1 MAEPSG
7 EHLWGGSHSR
17 QELRVRGLA
26 QGGGL
31 NAAPASHLEARE
43 RERDFGIKT
52 FGGALKRR
60 SRGSALASPLTKER
74 FWHPEVG
81 TSHGPTNERTL
92 GVVPRSRMFSHK
104 ELKDLL
110 VP

>member
-1 MAEPSG
+1 MLP
-7 EHLWGGSHSR
+7 LPPTWK
-17 QELRVRGLA
+17 
-26 QGGGL
+26 
-31 NAAPASHLEARE
+31 RE
-43 RERDFGIKT
+43 RERAILASKHL
-52 FGGALKRR
+52 GGALKRR
-60 SRGSALASPLTKER
+60 SRGSALASTFTKER